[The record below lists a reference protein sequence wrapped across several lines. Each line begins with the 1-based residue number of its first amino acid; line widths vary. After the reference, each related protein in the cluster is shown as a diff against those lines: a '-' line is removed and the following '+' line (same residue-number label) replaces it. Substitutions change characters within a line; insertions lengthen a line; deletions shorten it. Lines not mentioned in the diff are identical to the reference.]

1 MSLNFIEVLINIS
14 ILMLL
19 GVPGYILRKTN
30 LLKSQ
35 DSKSLALLLLYITQP
50 FLIIM
55 SFQGKTYERG
65 ILGSLG
71 IISLGSIAIHL
82 IMLTL
87 AYFVFLKMNLDKKQK
102 GVFTFASTFA
112 NCGYMGIPVIAMLFS
127 GKEYLAEMLIYVSVY
142 ITVFNVLNWTVGI
155 YIISGDKRFISIKNA
170 FLNPATIATFIAL
183 PLFFAKINLSSIAIQ
198 LTDAFNLLGNM
209 TTPVSMII
217 IGLKL
222 AEMPFKEIFSS
233 KHVYL
238 TSFLK
243 LIVMPLIMYLLLL
256 PFKASISPVVIA
268 VLLIISA
275 MPTAANTV
283 ANADRFGGDSLSA
296 AKAMLCSTILCVLTL
311 PVITLLL

>member
-1 MSLNFIEVLINIS
+1 MSLNFFEVLLNIS

-19 GVPGYILRKTN
+19 GVPGFILRKTN
-30 LLKSQ
+30 VLKSQ
-35 DSKSLALLLLYITQP
+35 DSKSLAVLLLYITQP

-55 SFQGKTYERG
+55 SFQGKTYERE

-71 IISLGSIAIHL
+71 IIAIGSIAIHL
-82 IMLTL
+82 IMLAI
-87 AYFVFLKMNLDKKQK
+87 AYFVFSKISLEKKQK

-112 NCGYMGIPVIAMLFS
+112 NCGYMGIPVISMLFF
-127 GKEYLAEMLIYVSVY
+127 GKDYLAEMLIYVSVY
-142 ITVFNVLNWTVGI
+142 ITVFNVINWTVGI

-170 FLNPATIATFIAL
+170 VLNPATIATLIAL
-183 PLFFAKINLSSIAIQ
+183 PLFFAKINLSSISVQ

-209 TTPVSMII
+209 TTPISMII

-233 KHVYL
+233 KYVYL
-238 TSFLK
+238 TTFLK
-243 LIVMPLIMYLLLL
+243 LIVMPLIMYCLLL
-256 PFKASISPVVIA
+256 PFKADISPVVIA

-283 ANADRFGGDSLSA
+283 ANADRFGGDSLNA

-311 PVITLLL
+311 PVITLLI